1 MATEKQIIDYFS
13 NTLKK
18 YDTAVSMNSKVLG
31 NMPVIKETRVPVSLM
46 IACFRD
52 GMTLEEISNAY
63 GIPVETIETAMN
75 FVIQIL
81 DQPF

>member
-1 MATEKQIIDYFS
+1 MTTQKQIIDYFS
-13 NTLKK
+13 STLKK

-31 NMPVIKETRVPVSLM
+31 NMPTIKGTRIPVSL
-46 IACFRD
+46 IVACFRD
-52 GMTLEEISNAY
+52 GMALEEISSSYN
-63 GIPVETIETAMN
+63 VTLEDIETAMN

>member
-1 MATEKQIIDYFS
+1 MTTQKQIVDYFDS
-13 NTLKK
+13 TLKK

-31 NMPVIKETRVPVSLM
+31 NMPTIKGTRVPVSLM
-46 IACFRD
+46 VACFRD
-52 GMTLEEISNAY
+52 GMTLEEISSSYN
-63 GIPVETIETAMN
+63 VTLEDIEIAMD

>member
-1 MATEKQIIDYFS
+1 MATKKQIIDYFG

-31 NMPVIKETRVPVSLM
+31 NMPVIKETRVPVSL
-46 IACFRD
+46 IVACFRE
-52 GMTLEEISNAY
+52 GMTLEEISNDY
-63 GIPVETIETAMN
+63 HISKESIETAMN